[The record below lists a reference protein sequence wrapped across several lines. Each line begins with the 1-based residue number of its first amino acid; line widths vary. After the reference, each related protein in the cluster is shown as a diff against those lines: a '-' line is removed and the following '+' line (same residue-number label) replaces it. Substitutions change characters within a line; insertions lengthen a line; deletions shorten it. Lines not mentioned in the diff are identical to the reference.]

1 MAAQL
6 RVLRRRIRSAGS
18 IKKITKAQELIATS
32 RIGRAQAR
40 VEAAR
45 PYTEEITRVVTALAD
60 ESALDHPLLVPRE
73 NPRRAG
79 VLVVTSDRGLC
90 GGYNANVLRTAEELY
105 ARLREESKEPVL
117 FVIGRKGENFYRFR
131 QREITATWTGFSE
144 RPAYADAQRA
154 AATLVAAFLAGS
166 DATVEGT
173 DADGAAGVDELHIVY
188 TEFHSMLSQSPAA
201 KRMAPMEIEYAETPA
216 AERTEFE
223 FEPDPETLFDAL
235 LPKYLATRVFAAL
248 LEAAASESASRSRA
262 MKSASDNAD
271 DLIRD
276 LTLQANRARQ
286 DQITQEITEIASG
299 VEALAAAGAEG
310 E

>member
-45 PYTEEITRVVTALAD
+45 PYTQEITRVVTALAD
-60 ESALDHPLLVPRE
+60 ESALDHPLLVPRDE
-73 NPRRAG
+73 PRRAG

-90 GGYNANVLRTAEELY
+90 GGYNANVLRTAEELF
-105 ARLREESKEPVL
+105 ARLRAEGKEPVL
-117 FVIGRKGENFYRFR
+117 FVIGRKGETFYRFR

-144 RPAYADAQRA
+144 RPDYTDAQRA
-154 AATLVAAFLAGS
+154 AGTLVAGFMAGS
-166 DATVEGT
+166 EETVEGT
-173 DADGAAGVDELHIVY
+173 DADGATGVDELHIVY
-188 TEFHSMLSQSPAA
+188 TEFHSMLSQTPAA
-201 KRMAPMEIEYAETPA
+201 KRMAPMEIEYSEAPA
-216 AERTEFE
+216 GEKTEFE

-276 LTLQANRARQ
+276 LTLEANRARQ
-286 DQITQEITEIASG
+286 DQITQEITEISSG
-299 VEALAAAGAEG
+299 VEALAAAGVDG